1 MCKFWF
7 TCPGREF
14 VLESWLTSLLP
25 TYWTPSSYNIS
36 NKSSELI
43 IRYKVAS
50 FWLKLGPIYPFST
63 RYVFWENWLLLL
75 CTCCVLSCYSILK
88 KFSETKSS
96 KRLHN
101 FVSNLAWVD
110 LSIKKEFIGN
120 VDQHF
125 IGLLYPVMLHN
136 FKKILCEQII
146 RLHNLC
152 PNYCLPQKI
161 IFLENWLMS
170 NYCTPLC

>member
-1 MCKFWF
+1 M
-7 TCPGREF
+7 
-14 VLESWLTSLLP
+14 P
-25 TYWTPSSYNIS
+25 TYWTPSSQNIS

-43 IRYKVAS
+43 IRYKVAW
-50 FWLKLGPIYPFST
+50 FWLKLGPNNPFSA
-63 RYVFWENWLLLL
+63 RGIFWKNWLLLL
-75 CTCCVLSCYSILK
+75 CTCCVLSYYSVSK
-88 KFSETKSS
+88 KLSGIKSS

-101 FVSNLAWVD
+101 FVPDLAWVVF
-110 LSIKKEFIGN
+110 SIKNEFIGK

-136 FKKILCEQII
+136 FKKILWEQII
-146 RLHNLC
+146 RLHNFC
-152 PNYCLPQKI
+152 PNCCLPQKR